1 MNNRKKE
8 PDISVRMNGEERKI
22 VKSDES
28 FPWILPNSE
37 NVVMFEELRK
47 KKKLP
52 MIRNYQDTVVK
63 EKGKRKAEKF
73 LLIFF
78 AIIIGGL
85 MGIGLLNIVPDTS
98 TSVSGVTSITLE
110 PIHAYVEQQGVF
122 SELSG
127 AESVS
132 QELQPSAILKRDKYY
147 VLTDISSNQITSG
160 DTYVKQIST
169 ELLSI
174 ENMDE
179 KSGTSMVAIREM
191 LNSLLQADRNEEEI
205 ARLAEQM
212 VVTNVVDDT
221 LQKSAMT
228 AYELRKVNS
237 VESKQALLQ
246 FFVNYDE
253 FVMNNKK

>member
-8 PDISVRMNGEERKI
+8 PDISVRMNGEEQKI
-22 VKSDES
+22 LKSDES

-52 MIRNYQDTVVK
+52 IIRNYQDTVVK

-85 MGIGLLNIVPDTS
+85 MGIGLLNILPDTS
-98 TSVSGVTSITLE
+98 TTVSEVTSITLE
-110 PIHAYVEQQGVF
+110 PILVYVEQQGVF

-147 VLTDISSNQITSG
+147 VLTDISSSPLASE
-160 DTYVKQIST
+160 DTYVKQVST
-169 ELLSI
+169 ELLSV
-174 ENMDE
+174 EKMDK
-179 KSGTSMVAIREM
+179 KSGTSIMAIREM
-191 LNSLLQADRNEEEI
+191 LNSLLQVDIAEEEI
-205 ARLAEQM
+205 DNLAKQI

-221 LQKSAMT
+221 LQKSAMK
-228 AYELRKVNS
+228 AYELREENS

>member
-8 PDISVRMNGEERKI
+8 PDISVRMNGEEQKI
-22 VKSDES
+22 LKSDES

-52 MIRNYQDTVVK
+52 IIKNYQSTVVK

-85 MGIGLLNIVPDTS
+85 MGIGLLNILPNTS
-98 TSVSGVTSITLE
+98 TTVSEVTSITLE
-110 PIHAYVEQQGVF
+110 PILVYVEQQGVF

-147 VLTDISSNQITSG
+147 VLTDISSSPLASE
-160 DTYVKQIST
+160 DTYVKQVST
-169 ELLSI
+169 ELLSV
-174 ENMDE
+174 EKMDK
-179 KSGTSMVAIREM
+179 KSGTSIMAIREM
-191 LNSLLQADRNEEEI
+191 LNSLLQVDIAEEEI
-205 ARLAEQM
+205 DNLAKQM
-212 VVTNVVDDT
+212 VVTNVVSDT
-221 LQKSAMT
+221 LQKSAMK
-228 AYELRKVNS
+228 AYELREENS

>member
-8 PDISVRMNGEERKI
+8 PDISVRMNGEEQKI
-22 VKSDES
+22 LKSDES

-52 MIRNYQDTVVK
+52 IIRNYQDTVVK

-85 MGIGLLNIVPDTS
+85 MGIGLLNILPDTS
-98 TSVSGVTSITLE
+98 TTVSEVTSITLE
-110 PIHAYVEQQGVF
+110 PILVYVEQQGVF

-147 VLTDISSNQITSG
+147 VLTDISSSPLASE
-160 DTYVKQIST
+160 DTYVKQVST
-169 ELLSI
+169 ELLSV
-174 ENMDE
+174 EKMDK
-179 KSGTSMVAIREM
+179 KSGTSIMAIREM
-191 LNSLLQADRNEEEI
+191 LNSLLQVDIAEEEI
-205 ARLAEQM
+205 DNLAKQI

-221 LQKSAMT
+221 LQKSAMK
-228 AYELRKVNS
+228 AYELREENS
-237 VESKQALLQ
+237 IESKQALLQ